1 MAEQES
7 HQAAAKD
14 GQQPEI
20 NVGVGE
26 VIVGSIS
33 ASSYADPKTI
43 LKLRQDL
50 IRSII
55 ALTFVAIFA
64 LTIILAF
71 MVVILFNG
79 DWATTKD
86 LLQLL
91 FPAET
96 ALIGSA
102 VGFYFGAK
110 TAESDRL

>member
-1 MAEQES
+1 MAEKES
-7 HQAAAKD
+7 NQAAAAHE
-14 GQQPEI
+14 QQPDI
-20 NVGVGE
+20 NVGE
-26 VIVGSIS
+26 VVVGSIS
-33 ASSYADPKTI
+33 TGKALKTDI
-43 LKLRQDL
+43 RARQDL

-64 LTIILAF
+64 LTVILAF
-71 MVVILFNG
+71 IVVILFDG
-79 DWATTKD
+79 DWANAKD

-110 TAESDRL
+110 TAESDRP

>member
-7 HQAAAKD
+7 NQAAAAHAR
-14 GQQPEI
+14 QPDS
-20 NVGVGE
+20 NASE

-33 ASSYADPKTI
+33 AGQVLKTDI
-43 LKLRQDL
+43 KTRQDL

-64 LTIILAF
+64 LTVILAF
-71 MVVILFNG
+71 MVVIFFNG
-79 DWATTKD
+79 NWTNTKD

-110 TAESDRL
+110 TAESDRF

>member
-7 HQAAAKD
+7 NQAAASHE
-14 GQQPEI
+14 QQPDI
-20 NVGVGE
+20 NIDEG
-26 VIVGSIS
+26 IVGSIS
-33 ASSYADPKTI
+33 ARRV
-43 LKLRQDL
+43 LKIDIKARQDL

-64 LTIILAF
+64 LTVILAF
-71 MVVILFNG
+71 IVVILFNG
-79 DWATTKD
+79 DWASTKD

-110 TAESDRL
+110 TAESDR